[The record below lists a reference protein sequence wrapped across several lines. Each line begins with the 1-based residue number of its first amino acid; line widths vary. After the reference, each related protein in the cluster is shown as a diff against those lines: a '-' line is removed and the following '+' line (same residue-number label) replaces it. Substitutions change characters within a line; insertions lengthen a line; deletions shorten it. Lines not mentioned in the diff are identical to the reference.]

1 MTAALKSESAE
12 GARGSILVSIV
23 VNEALI
29 PLDRVLG
36 GIRRRNLPLVALSVG
51 PGPAPGTSRVFA
63 QLMADAGDVDR
74 LVRQLRKLVG
84 VQEATVRAA
93 QSLAVRQLVLIRLAV
108 PGGRRLALLQT
119 LSGFEGS
126 VVAESATAI
135 LVQVAGPAA
144 GIERC
149 LRLLAPFGILDVAR
163 SSPVALDGETAAAEA
178 PLSPTRQD
186 DRS

>member
-1 MTAALKSESAE
+1 MTAALRSQTAH
-12 GARGSILVSIV
+12 ASILVSIV
-23 VNEALI
+23 VDEALI

-63 QLMADAGDVDR
+63 QLAADAGDVDR

-93 QSLAVRQLVLIRLAV
+93 QSLAVRQLVLIRLAP
-108 PGGRRLALLQT
+108 PGGRRLALMQVLA
-119 LSGFEGS
+119 GFDGS
-126 VVAESATAI
+126 VVAEAASSV

-163 SSPVALDGETAAAEA
+163 SSPVALDGDTEAAEA
-178 PLSPTRQD
+178 PLSPSRQD

>member
-74 LVRQLRKLVG
+74 L
-84 VQEATVRAA
+84 
-93 QSLAVRQLVLIRLAV
+93 VRQLVLIRLAV